1 MAPLLDKI
9 QTPADLRAFSID
21 QLAQLTAEIREEIV
35 QVVSR
40 TGGHLAANLGV
51 VELTLALH
59 RVFSV
64 PEDKIVWDVGHQA
77 YVHKLLTGRRDRL
90 ATLRCYGGIS
100 GYPRRGE
107 SECDC
112 FGTGHASTSISAA
125 LGMAAA
131 RDLAGEDHKVI
142 AVIGDGALTGGMAFE
157 ALNHC
162 GQLGK
167 DLIVVVNDNEMSIAP
182 NVGAMS
188 AYLTKLRLAPTTE
201 RAKRDLKAV
210 INRIPAVGNPVWRA
224 MERVKGG
231 VKYLLVPGM
240 LFEELGFT
248 YYGPLDGH
256 NLATLIGT
264 FREVRHQKGPV
275 VVHVVTH
282 KGKGYKPAESNP
294 ERFHGT
300 NPFIVET
307 GSEAEPS
314 GGTSYTSVFGQTLTQ
329 LAEKDERIVAI
340 TAAMPEGTG
349 LKKFASRFPARFFDV
364 GIAEQHAVTFAAGL
378 ATRGMRPV
386 VAIYSTFL
394 QRAYDQVI
402 HDVCLQQLPVLF
414 AVDRAGLVG
423 QDGPT
428 HHGVFDL
435 SYLRAVPN
443 LVVMAPKDEPELQR
457 MLATA
462 LQLPGPA
469 AVRYPRGVGPGH
481 ELLIDP
487 DPLPVGVGEV
497 VKDGKD
503 VAIIAIG
510 GMVQTALEAAEN
522 LAGDGIEALI
532 INARFAHP
540 VDAALIRETAARIV
554 RVVTLEENA
563 LQGGFGSAVLET
575 LADSDKGEA
584 TFSSARVLRL
594 GLPDDFLTHGT
605 IGELRRDVGLTPEA
619 VAARIKAWLEEDSRR
634 ND

>member
-1 MAPLLDKI
+1 MGSLLEKI
-9 QTPADLRAFSID
+9 DSPEDLRSLSIE
-21 QLAQLTAEIREEIV
+21 QLTRLAAELREEIV
-35 QVVSR
+35 RVVSQ

-59 RVFSV
+59 RVFSA
-64 PEDKIVWDVGHQA
+64 PRDKIVWDVGHQA
-77 YVHKLLTGRRDRL
+77 YIHKLLTGRRDRFP
-90 ATLRCYGGIS
+90 TLRCYGGIS
-100 GYPRRGE
+100 GFPKRDE
-107 SECDC
+107 SEYDC

-125 LGMAAA
+125 LGMVAA
-131 RDLAGEDHKVI
+131 RDLAGEDYRVV

-157 ALNHC
+157 AMNHC

-210 INRIPAVGNPVWRA
+210 ISRIPALGDPVWRA

-256 NLATLIGT
+256 NLSTLINT
-264 FREVRHQKGPV
+264 FREVRHQKGPI

-294 ERFHGT
+294 EKFHGT

-307 GSEAEPS
+307 GSEAEPQ
-314 GGTSYTSVFGQTLTQ
+314 GGTSYTSVFGKTLVE
-329 LAEKDERIVAI
+329 LAKKDERIVAI

-349 LKKFASRFPARFFDV
+349 LKQFAACFPNRFFDV

-378 ATRGMRPV
+378 AAQGLKPV

-394 QRAYDQVI
+394 QRAYDQLI
-402 HDVCLQQLPVLF
+402 HDVCLQRLPVTF

-428 HHGVFDL
+428 HHGAFDL
-435 SYLRAVPN
+435 TYLRAVPN

-457 MLATA
+457 MMATA
-462 LQLPGPA
+462 LALDGPA
-469 AVRYPRGVGPGH
+469 AIRYPRGVGPGNA
-481 ELLIDP
+481 LLDDP
-487 DPLPVGVGEV
+487 KPLDVGRGEV
-497 VKDGKD
+497 LREGTD
-503 VAIIAIG
+503 VAIIGIG
-510 GMVQTALEAAEN
+510 EMVQTALKAAEL
-522 LAGDGIEALI
+522 LAKDGIEARVV
-532 INARFAHP
+532 NARFAHP
-540 VDAALIRETAARIV
+540 MDAALLKDTAARIQ
-554 RVVTLEENA
+554 RIVTIEENTV
-563 LQGGFGSAVLET
+563 QGGFGSGVLEI
-575 LADSDKGEA
+575 LADQSDV
-584 TFSSARVLRL
+584 RVLCL
-594 GLPDDFLTHGT
+594 GLPDAFMGHGT
-605 IGELRRDVGLTPEA
+605 MLELRRDAGLVPEE
-619 VAARIKAWLEEDSRR
+619 VAGRVKAWLGRE
-634 ND
+634 